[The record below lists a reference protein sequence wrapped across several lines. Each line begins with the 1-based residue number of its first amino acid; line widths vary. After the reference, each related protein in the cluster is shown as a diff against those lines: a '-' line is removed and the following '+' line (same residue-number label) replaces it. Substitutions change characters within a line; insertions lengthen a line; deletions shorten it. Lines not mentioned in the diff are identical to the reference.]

1 MLRVA
6 RWKSSPHLHTL
17 RNLVYMGKIDQTA
30 ESTLS
35 EPSTL
40 GHKTIPTFP
49 VLLVLNYSSFL
60 ILVASW

>member
-1 MLRVA
+1 
-6 RWKSSPHLHTL
+6 
-17 RNLVYMGKIDQTA
+17 MGKIDQTA

-49 VLLVLNYSSFL
+49 VLVLNYSSFL